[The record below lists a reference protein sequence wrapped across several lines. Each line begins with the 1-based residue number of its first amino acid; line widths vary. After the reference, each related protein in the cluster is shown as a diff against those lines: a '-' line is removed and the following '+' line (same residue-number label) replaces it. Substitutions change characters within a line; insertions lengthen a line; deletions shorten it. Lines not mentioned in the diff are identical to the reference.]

1 MNIIAIDLGT
11 TNTKVS
17 IYDDKLTLISMLSE
31 PVNYNH
37 NNQFVEFNPIDYFE
51 RIKLMVNELAALGKK
66 ANQKNVVQVVLTGQ
80 AESLVLLDKEHNPT
94 YPAIS
99 WLDMRSQKE
108 CDELSSVFDETLC
121 YKTTGQPKLIPTW
134 PISKMLW
141 INRHEPE
148 VFSHTAYYLLLKDY
162 IVFRLS
168 GRMLGDYSIYSFSHY
183 FDITKKHYWIDILDY
198 CGIKI
203 SQLPEVQPS
212 SSIAGNLSSS
222 LVCADIGLTE
232 HTKINIGTLDH
243 FAGMIGTGNIQEGI
257 ISESAGTVLSIATL
271 VKQPIFDDSKIPLN
285 CGPFPNTYVLLPV
298 CESGGYSLE
307 WFKNQFCK
315 TITFDEISQQIL
327 SKTNKLTPPLF
338 LPYLT
343 GVNAPDFNEIAT
355 GAFFSI
361 TASHDKYDF
370 ALAVMEGVACL
381 LRKNLQ
387 HMQNAGIKISKI
399 VSVGGG
405 ARSSLWTQIKSNF
418 AEQPIEIPENEE
430 ASSLGAA
437 IIVAVNEGY
446 YSSYEEAIAQ
456 CVSIKQRYLPNVSDY
471 STHTYHIFDTL
482 YSALQP
488 VYQLDSQLRKTSD
501 LNNS

>member
-11 TNTKVS
+11 TNIKVS
-17 IYDDKLTLISMLSE
+17 IYDNKLTLLSMLSE
-31 PVNYNH
+31 TVNYH
-37 NNQFVEFNPIDYFE
+37 HVDQIVEFDPAYYFD
-51 RIKLMVNELAALGKK
+51 RIKLMIEKSALVGKTVN
-66 ANQKNVVQVVLTGQ
+66 QQDVVQIVLTGQ
-80 AESLVLLDKEHNPT
+80 AESLVLLDKEHLPT

-108 CDELSSVFDETLC
+108 CDELSSIFDETIC
-121 YKTTGQPKLIPTW
+121 YRTTGQPKLIPTW

-141 INRHEPE
+141 INRHRPD
-148 VFSHTAYYLLLKDY
+148 VFSRTKHYLLLKDY

-183 FDITKKHYWIDILDY
+183 FDITKKQYWVDILDY
-198 CGIKI
+198 CGINI
-203 SQLPEVQPS
+203 SQLPEIKPS
-212 SSIAGNLSSS
+212 CSIAGTLEAS
-222 LVCADIGLTE
+222 LVNSEKGLLAE
-232 HTKINIGTLDH
+232 TKVNIGTLDH
-243 FAGMIGTGNIQEGI
+243 FAGMIGTGNIKEGI
-257 ISESAGTVLSIATL
+257 ISESAGTVLSVATL
-271 VKQPIFDDSKIPLN
+271 VNQPIFDDSKIPLN
-285 CGPFPNTYVLLPV
+285 CGPFPDSYVLLPV

-307 WFKNQFCK
+307 WFKKQFCE
-315 TITFDEISQQIL
+315 TISFNEINQYISQ
-327 SKTNKLTPPLF
+327 KTSQLPPPLF

-343 GVNAPDFNEIAT
+343 GVNAPDFNEKAT

-361 TASHDKYDF
+361 NAAHDKYDF

-387 HMQNAGIKISKI
+387 HMQKSGIKITKI

-405 ARSSLWTQIKSNF
+405 AKSALWTQIKSNF

-437 IIVAVNEGY
+437 IIAAVNEGY
-446 YSSYEEAIAQ
+446 FSSYEEAIEQ

-471 STHTYHIFDTL
+471 STHTYHVFDAL

-488 VYQLDSQLRKTSD
+488 VYQLDSQLRKTIE
-501 LNNS
+501 